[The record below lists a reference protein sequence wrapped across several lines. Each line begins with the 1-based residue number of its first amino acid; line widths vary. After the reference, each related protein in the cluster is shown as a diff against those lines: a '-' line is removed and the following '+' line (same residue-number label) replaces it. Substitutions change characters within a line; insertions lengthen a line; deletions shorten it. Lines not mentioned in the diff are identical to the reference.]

1 MCIRLE
7 ISRSRSLVLAA
18 AFALT
23 AATAGAQVP
32 AGPMT
37 LEQVLRLAEERS
49 ESIDVASAG
58 VRRAQGQQAR
68 ARSGLYPQ
76 LNMTAS
82 YDRTLA
88 TEFSGLFNADAGSTC
103 PPFNPD
109 PAGTIE
115 ARVAEIERAVDCGAV
130 GSNLFGNGTN
140 ETTEPDD
147 SQALPFGRAN
157 TWRLNLSFSQ
167 NLFSGGRNG
176 AQRDVAMAG
185 RDSADLAL
193 TSARAQLLFQTTQ
206 AYYDA
211 ALSDRLVEIAL
222 ETVRQSELTLRQAQV
237 RFDAGT
243 VPEFELLRARVGR
256 DNLNP
261 VVIRQ
266 RANRHVAYLRLKQLL
281 DLPVDANLQL
291 AVSLS
296 DAELPPAAFAP
307 RLVAAEAAVAN
318 ALAAQTP
325 EPPASALSET
335 PRLAVRDADAVRRLR
350 EASFRLTAAQRRPTV
365 SLNSAFGRVAYPS
378 GWYPSWNSQR
388 TNWTVGASMQW
399 PVLTGGRQRADE
411 AIARADLDQAQS
423 QLRLATELSTLDGEA
438 AWAEMVA
445 ARASWSSSAGTVEQ
459 ATRAYQIA
467 EARYAA
473 GVSTQL
479 ELADSRLLLV
489 QAEANRAQAARD
501 LQVAR
506 ARIALLPDLPLS
518 SAGGQGTTAS
528 PPTGPTSTPQATP
541 QPGAPTTTTGT
552 GTQFTGGASSTPQ
565 TGVNR

>member
-1 MCIRLE
+1 MRNFRIFYL
-7 ISRSRSLVLAA
+7 RSLVLALL
-18 AFALT
+18 FP
-23 AATAGAQVP
+23 AGAWPALAQAP
-32 AGPMT
+32 AGPLT
-37 LEQVLRLAEERS
+37 LEQVLQLAEERS
-49 ESIDVASAG
+49 ESIEVATAG

-68 ARSGLYPQ
+68 ARSGLFPQ

-88 TEFSGLFNADAGSTC
+88 TQFSGLFTGDASSTC
-103 PPFNPD
+103 PSFNPD
-109 PAGTIE
+109 RTGTID
-115 ARVAEIERAVDCGAV
+115 ARVNEIERALDCGAV
-130 GSNLFGNGTN
+130 GANLFDTGGGDTD
-140 ETTEPDD
+140 DD
-147 SQALPFGRAN
+147 SQVLPFGQAN
-157 TWRLNLSFSQ
+157 TWQLGLSFSQ

-176 AQRDVAMAG
+176 AQRDIATAG

-193 TSARAQLLFQTTQ
+193 SSARAQLLFDTTQ

-211 ALSDRLVEIAL
+211 ALSDRLVDIAL
-222 ETVRQSELTLRQAQV
+222 ETVRQAELTLRQAQV

-256 DNLNP
+256 DNLTP
-261 VVIRQ
+261 QVIRQ
-266 RANRHVAYLRLKQLL
+266 RANRQIAYLRLKQLL
-281 DLPVDANLQL
+281 DLPADAPLQL

-307 RLVAAEAAVAN
+307 RLIAAEAAVAG
-318 ALAAQTP
+318 ALAADVA
-325 EPPASALSET
+325 EPQASDPTEGQ
-335 PRLAVRDADAVRRLR
+335 RLAIRDAESVRRLR
-350 EASFRLTAAQRRPTV
+350 EASFRLTAAQRRPSV
-365 SLNSAFGRVAYPS
+365 SLNSAFARVAYPS
-378 GWYPSWNSQR
+378 GWFPSWDSQR
-388 TNWTVGASMQW
+388 TNWTIGAAMQW

-411 AIARADLDQAQS
+411 AIARAELDQAQT
-423 QLRLATELSTLDGEA
+423 QLRQATELSTLDSQS
-438 AWAEMVA
+438 AWAEIVA
-445 ARASWSSSAGTVEQ
+445 ARASWNASAGTVEQ

-506 ARIALLPDLPLS
+506 ARIALLPDLPLGS
-518 SAGGQGTTAS
+518 LTGQRAAAQSAAPASTT
-528 PPTGPTSTPQATP
+528 QATVP
-541 QPGAPTTTTGT
+541 SGTPSTTTGS
-552 GTQFTGGASSTPQ
+552 QFTGGASSTPQ